1 MPTVLTDSSQHF
13 NTGPLMDQKGIYTR
27 FEILIN
33 KPMFDYILNN
43 SLYSKAGQKVFTPP
57 VKFTCGTLGTAGSRG
72 VEGAIMGKCAWKG
85 IDAPEKPRFH
95 PGGVLVYSPPSQ
107 NPKFQ
112 GALPPRT

>member
-72 VEGAIMGKCAWKG
+72 VEGALMVKSAWEV
-85 IDAPEKPRFH
+85 IDPSEKPLFH
-95 PGGVLVYSPPSQ
+95 SEDVLVYSPPSQ
-107 NPKFQ
+107 NPKYQ
-112 GALPPRT
+112 AAC